1 MPAILKSRVG
11 ERKNIFLI
19 GRCGHK
25 GDENQLTEMLAF
37 LFQQEP
43 ELVAPSLASLGLKVE
58 RLAGW
63 EVATRLVVANPRRH
77 TRFDSLFN
85 RC

>member
-1 MPAILKSRVG
+1 LPAILKSRVG

-19 GRCGHK
+19 GRRGHK

-43 ELVAPSLASLGLKVE
+43 ELVAPS
-58 RLAGW
+58 
-63 EVATRLVVANPRRH
+63 PRV
-77 TRFDSLFN
+77 SWAEG
-85 RC
+85 